1 MNTARDLLA
10 APLSNDIE
18 GFISEANFIY
28 KYRHSTNDLAIG
40 RNDKN
45 IISTLY
51 KPIKG
56 YEEFTNERKLFEKK
70 G

>member
-1 MNTARDLLA
+1 MNKARDLLA

-40 RNDKN
+40 RYDKN

-56 YEEFTNERKLFEKK
+56 YEEFINERKLFEKK